1 MFRVWMR
8 IIKENRLVRDT
19 VVERPEA
26 DMTRTKKVYAALE
39 EGCHKLDLSIP
50 IWLDVNIR
58 DFKRQAKTRFTKDSF
73 IEAIDFDY
81 LDFQVLEEDL
91 YQNYLK

>member
-19 VVERPEA
+19 VIEKNDP

-39 EGCHKLDLSIP
+39 DGCHELDLSIP

-58 DFKRQAKTRFTKDSF
+58 DFKRHARTRFTRDSF
-73 IEAIDFDY
+73 IEAVDFDY
-81 LDFQVLEEDL
+81 LDFRVLEEDL
-91 YQNYLK
+91 F